1 MSEKKAVVEDHSH
14 DRVFVV
20 TFLAVL
26 AVLVGIAVVI
36 GIVANMIDPEESAE
50 NPIRVAKVAERIAPV
65 GQVYTDAS
73 QVPVPAAPAVAKDRD
88 PQQVLQTVCGACHN
102 TGVLE
107 APKVGDKAAWDQ
119 RLKALGGMDAL
130 VAAAIAGKGAMPP
143 RGGDPS
149 LSDETMRKVVELM
162 VK

>member
-1 MSEKKAVVEDHSH
+1 M
-14 DRVFVV
+14 V

-26 AVLVGIAVVI
+26 AVLVAIAVAI

-50 NPIRVAKVAERIAPV
+50 NPVRLAKVAARVAPV

-73 QVPVPAAPAVAKDRD
+73 QVPVPAAPVAAVQREPAE
-88 PQQVLQTVCGACHN
+88 VLQAVCGACHN
-102 TGVLE
+102 SGILESPKTG
-107 APKVGDKAAWDQ
+107 DRAAWEQ
-119 RLKALGGMDAL
+119 RLKAVGGMDAL
-130 VAAAIAGKGAMPP
+130 VASAIAGKGAMPA

-149 LSDETMRKVVELM
+149 LSDETIRKVVELM